1 MALTYL
7 TRTPSSGGNR
17 KIFTFSAWIKRSK
30 IGVSQSII
38 GQTTETSG
46 NDYFRIIFDGGGT
59 TDQLRVFS
67 SNGNMNKITK
77 MKFRDTSA
85 WYHIVCAFDTTQSTA
100 SNRNRIYV
108 NGVEQTSFATD
119 NNVDINTSFE
129 FNITNECTIGRKAY
143 DNTDFFDGSMSH
155 IHFIDG
161 TQYAA
166 SNFGSVDSTTG
177 EWQINTSPS
186 VTYGTNGFFILKD
199 GNSVTDQSGEGNN
212 FTVGGST
219 LTKTEDN
226 PSNVF
231 ATFNPLNQTTVG
243 TNVYSSGN
251 TDLTSSPN
259 VNEFHG
265 ASTLGMTSGK
275 YYAEF
280 KMKNGQFNTVG
291 ITSTPS
297 NDARTNVSVRT
308 SANSYGLYSYN
319 GKLNADTYASSYTAP
334 NVIGVAVDLDNN
346 KIYFSK
352 DGNWSTGSGA
362 WGSTTWSAGTGAYTI
377 TDPSLTVEGAYFFAI
392 GEASGGS
399 SGLYSANF
407 GNGYFGTTAVS
418 SAGTN
423 ASGIGIFEYDVPTG
437 YTALST
443 KGLNL

>member
-1 MALTYL
+1 MASTYL
-7 TRTPSSGGNR
+7 TRTPSSTGSQQ
-17 KIFTFSAWIKRSK
+17 KVTFSVWIKRC
-30 IGVSQSII
+30 
-38 GQTTETSG
+38 TSG
-46 NDYFRIIFDGGGT
+46 GEAIYSIGGAVNQNYYVDLTFNSDFLEMNWYDG
-59 TDQLRVFS
+59 S
-67 SNGNMNKITK
+67 GNHTIRTNRL
-77 MKFRDTSA
+77 FRDNSA
-85 WYHIVCAFDTTQSTA
+85 WYNLVVAIDTTQSTA
-100 SNRNRIYV
+100 SNRVKIYV
-108 NGVEQTSFATD
+108 NGIQETSFSSTEYM
-119 NNVDINTSFE
+119 NQNQNMLFNTSSRE
-129 FNITNECTIGRKAY
+129 IRIGQKV
-143 DNTDFFDGSMSH
+143 NGSGSANMIMSH
-155 IHFIDG
+155 FHGIDG
-161 TQYAA
+161 TAYDA
-166 SNFGSVDSTTG
+166 SYFGSTDSVTG
-177 EWQINTSPS
+177 EWKINTSPS

-199 GNSVTDQSGEGNN
+199 GNSVTDQSGNGNN
-212 FTVGGST
+212 YTVGNGT

-231 ATFNPLNQTTVG
+231 ATFNPLYQTLAG

-251 TDLTSSPN
+251 TDLTSATDA
-259 VNEFHG
+259 NEFHG
-265 ASTLGMTSGK
+265 ASTLAMTSGK

-319 GKLNADTYASSYTAP
+319 GKLNEDTYASSYTAP

-423 ASGIGIFEYDVPTG
+423 ASGNGIFEYDVPTG
-437 YTALST
+437 FTALST